1 MASTNLTTT
10 TTEQHDTLRTVR
22 SSRCKSRGRWT
33 TEVMVGVTKI
43 GRRNAGYWLAA
54 VREGGDDYYT
64 KPGEAP
70 GEWMGALAAQLDLA
84 GEVDGEDYGAIL
96 AGQHPG
102 TGKVLVARPKPRT
115 YVDAQGRE
123 RKMEPTLGYD
133 VRFSA
138 PKSVSILYAVGPQD
152 VRAALLRAHKTAV
165 AEGLAYLE
173 RTACWVARG
182 GGGNQLEP
190 GCGFVG
196 MAFLHRSSRAGDP
209 ALHTHLLVSNLTRAA
224 SDGRWLSLANPK
236 RSSPL
241 LREAKAAGHVYQAA
255 LRAAVTRELGMQ
267 WTEPH
272 NGYADLAAIGRPVI
286 EHFSQ
291 RRAEILAAMA
301 ERGVSSPAAAAVAA
315 YRTREA
321 KDYGV
326 DPDTQRAEWVARAA
340 EFDLTPGAIE
350 RLALTGKAREPRGIA
365 PADLDAALGELEA
378 RHSHFDRR
386 DLLCALA
393 TRLPE
398 GADGGTLETALAQL
412 LRSERLVEIH
422 QGAEPLAST
431 YYTTVRLWGLEQEV
445 LRSAREGQKASA
457 GRVDEPTL
465 AAVLARHSRLSAEQ
479 AEMVRRLT
487 TGGERIVAVAALPG
501 AGKTTALAVAA
512 EVWSAGRY
520 RGIGVATARS
530 ASGELEEVGVPS
542 TSVTS
547 LLIRTAERAER
558 GLPPLPGGVVIV
570 LDEAS
575 TTPTPDLAALVR
587 LVEGCGGKLV
597 LIGDPN
603 QIGAVGP
610 GGLYGHLTDELEPIL
625 LREIRRQRDPLDRR
639 VVELAHEGRGSD
651 ALDVL
656 HARERLVIADT
667 LDEALNA
674 QVLDWHRRFSVG
686 EDAVMIARR
695 NWDVAALNER
705 ARELRRES
713 GELGEGLTV
722 AGQEFNVGDRI
733 ITRVNTPEVS
743 NRERWDVIGVDGAE
757 GRLLLRR
764 VGDAERGAILE
775 REYLEKRTPNGEP
788 PIQHGY
794 AITTYAAESKTF
806 ESAFAFLDA
815 GISREDFVVA
825 VSRSRGHTIAYGV
838 AAEELID
845 ADLGPAKREVEDP
858 AHDLRVGSERVAEEF
873 AAAQVHIRKELEA
886 LAPEELARRRVELER
901 RLSGEQESS
910 PQAKRLAC
918 LEQRIATGTE
928 RVAAMETELDAL
940 RSQRRPDR
948 EELARIESIAR
959 HGKRQLA
966 RLEAERD
973 KLAMEVV
980 AEPSPVADSASS
992 RLELTLIEERMIQL
1006 HRREVASE
1014 RLRPSQ
1020 MTLEALGPRPSDP
1033 VKALAWN
1040 EGIDVI
1046 HSYRQRY
1053 GITSPSGHPLGPKA
1067 GDADRRRERRLAE
1080 QRLLRIQQ
1088 RLGKERA
1095 RAAERA
1101 LHIVR

>member
-1 MASTNLTTT
+1 
-10 TTEQHDTLRTVR
+10 
-22 SSRCKSRGRWT
+22 
-33 TEVMVGVTKI
+33 MVGVTKI
-43 GRRNAGYWLAA
+43 GRRNAGYWIAA

-70 GEWMGALAAQLDLA
+70 GEWIGTLAAQLDLA
-84 GEVDGEDYGAIL
+84 GEVDSDGYEAAL
-96 AGQHPG
+96 AGKHPAG
-102 TGKVLVARPKPRT
+102 GKVLVARPKPRT
-115 YVDAQGRE
+115 YLDAQGRE
-123 RKMEPTLGYD
+123 RKLEPTLGYD
-133 VRFSA
+133 IRFSA
-138 PKSVSILYAVGPQD
+138 PKSISLLYAVGPSE
-152 VRAALLRAHKTAV
+152 VRAAAMRAHNSAV
-165 AEGLAYLE
+165 AQGLAYLE

-182 GGGNQLEP
+182 KGGNQLEP
-190 GCGFVG
+190 GTGFIG

-209 ALHTHLLVSNLTRAA
+209 ALHTHLLVSNMTRAS

-236 RSSPL
+236 HSSPL

-255 LRAAVTRELGMQ
+255 LRAAVTRELGME
-267 WTEPH
+267 WSEPH

-301 ERGVSSPAAAAVAA
+301 ERGVSSAAAAKVAA
-315 YRTREA
+315 YRTRDA

-326 DPDTQRAEWVARAA
+326 NVDNQRAEWIARAA
-340 EFDLTPGAIE
+340 EFNLTPEAIE
-350 RLALTGKAREPRGIA
+350 RLARVGTAREPHQIA
-365 PADLDAALGELEA
+365 TAGLDAALGDLEA

-393 TRLPE
+393 SRLPE
-398 GADGGTLETALAQL
+398 GADGAALEAAVARLR
-412 LRSERLVEIH
+412 RSERLVQIH
-422 QGAEPLAST
+422 EGEEPLAAT
-431 YYTTVRLWGLEQEV
+431 YYTTARTWGLEQQV
-445 LRSAREGQKASA
+445 LRSAREGQKAGA
-457 GRVDEPTL
+457 AVVDEPTL
-465 AAVLARHSRLSAEQ
+465 TAVLARHRYLSAEQ

-501 AGKTTALAVAA
+501 AGKTTALAVAR
-512 EVWSAGRY
+512 EVWAAGGY

-530 ASGELEEVGVPS
+530 ASGELGEVGVPS

-547 LLIRTAERAER
+547 LLIRTAERVEH
-558 GLPPLPGGVVIV
+558 GLPPLPPGAVIV

-575 TTPTPDLAALVR
+575 TTPTPDLAALLE

-597 LIGDPN
+597 MIGDPN

-610 GGLYGHLTDELEPIL
+610 GGVYGHLTDELVPIL

-656 HARERLVIADT
+656 CARERLVIADT
-667 LDEALNA
+667 LDEALDA
-674 QVLDWHRRFSVG
+674 QVLDWHRRFAAG

-705 ARELRRES
+705 ARELRREG

-743 NRERWDVIGVDGAE
+743 NRERWDVIGVDREEA
-757 GRLLLRR
+757 RFLLRR
-764 VGDAERGAILE
+764 VGEAERGGILE

-788 PIQHGY
+788 PIQHAY

-806 ESAFAFLDA
+806 DSAFAFLDP

-825 VSRSRGHTIAYGV
+825 VSRAREETIAYGV
-838 AAEELID
+838 AAEELLD
-845 ADLGPAKREVEDP
+845 ADLGPARREVEDP
-858 AHDLRVGSERVAEEF
+858 AHDLRAGSERVAEEY
-873 AAAQVHIRKELEA
+873 AAAQVHLRKELEV
-886 LAPEELARRRVELER
+886 LSPTELAGRRVELER
-901 RLSGEQESS
+901 RLAGEQEPS
-910 PQAKRLAC
+910 PQAERLAR

-928 RVAAMETELDAL
+928 RVAAMAAELDEL
-940 RSQRRPDR
+940 RAQRRPDR
-948 EELARIESIAR
+948 EELARVESIVR
-959 HGKRQLA
+959 HGEGKLA

-973 KLAMEVV
+973 ELAMEAV
-980 AEPSPVADSASS
+980 AEPSPAESRSS
-992 RLELTLIEERMIQL
+992 DRLELTLIEERMTQL
-1006 HRREVASE
+1006 HRREVALE
-1014 RLRPSQ
+1014 RQQPSQ

-1040 EGIDVI
+1040 EGIDLI

-1053 GITSPSGHPLGPKA
+1053 GIAYPGGHPLGPKG
-1067 GDADRRRERRLAE
+1067 GDAARRRERQLAE
-1080 QRLLRIQQ
+1080 QRLTRIQQ
-1088 RLGKERA
+1088 RLGKERV
-1095 RAAERA
+1095 RAAEPA
-1101 LHIVR
+1101 LHIAR